1 MASFRGLVLSRGAV
15 IVLVG
20 AVGLA
25 VVGLVVARSLVDRL
39 GSNSPC
45 AVVTKPSSSKNRSPA
60 QITAGSRVT
69 AHFEY
74 VVADCEIDVYDV
86 DRGNRF
92 VQRIRLPQIVHPRGV
107 VASPVTGM
115 LYVAYGGVGGDSG
128 NGSMLAYD
136 LRGARVAWQRDYD
149 VGTGSIAIT
158 SNGRTIYMPVG
169 EGSHSGRWEIIDA
182 ATGAESGS
190 IDAGAGAHNT
200 IISLDG
206 RYLYLAGVDY
216 PYLAVASTAT
226 NRVIRE
232 IGPLKSGGRPFTIN
246 GAQKIAYTTSR
257 GLLGFQISSIRT
269 GKVLFTVRVPGFSYD
284 PHTFRRSP
292 CHGISL
298 APNERQLYLI
308 DTPNGYVHVFDVS
321 RIPAL
326 APRHLADIKLDHPPP
341 HDGWLQHSRD
351 GRYVYVGRA
360 GDVIDTRT
368 FKVVGFL
375 PPLQNTAD
383 SLEIDWQEGRPVST
397 TSRYGL
403 GYVRP

>member
-1 MASFRGLVLSRGAV
+1 MASFRGLVHRRGAV

-39 GSNSPC
+39 GSNNPC
-45 AVVTKPSSSKNRSPA
+45 AVVTNPSSSKNRSPA

-74 VVADCEIDVYDV
+74 VVPDCEIDVYDV

-92 VQRIRLPQIVHPRGV
+92 VQRIRLPQIVNPRGV

-115 LYVAYGGVGGDSG
+115 LYISFGNQGPPGGSL
-128 NGSMLAYD
+128 LAYD
-136 LRGARVAWQRDYD
+136 LPRSRVVWQRDYR
-149 VGTGSIAIT
+149 VGIDSMAI
-158 SNGRTIYMPVG
+158 SADGREIYMPAG
-169 EGSHSGRWEIIDA
+169 EGSGDGTWRIIDA
-182 ATGAESGS
+182 RTGLPTGAA
-190 IDAGAGAHNT
+190 INAGAGAHNT
-200 IISLDG
+200 IMGADG
-206 RYLYLAGVDY
+206 EHVYLAGVDY
-216 PYLAVASTAT
+216 PYLAVASTT
-226 NRVIRE
+226 SNDVVRE
-232 IGPLKSGGRPFTIN
+232 IGPLNGPGVRPFTIN
-246 GAQKIAYTTSR
+246 GSETIAFTTARSF
-257 GLLGFQISSIRT
+257 LGFQVSSIQS
-269 GKVLFTVRVPGFSYD
+269 GKVLYTVPVPGFSFD
-284 PHTFRRSP
+284 RATFKRTP
-292 CHGISL
+292 DHGISL
-298 APNERQLYLI
+298 SPDERELYLI

-321 RIPAL
+321 GLPDTP
-326 APRHLADIKLDHPPP
+326 PRDIADIKLAHPPP
-341 HDGWLQHSRD
+341 VDGWLQHSRD

-383 SLEIDWQEGRPVST
+383 SLEIDWHKGRPVST

>member
-1 MASFRGLVLSRGAV
+1 MGIVGVLA
-15 IVLVG
+15 
-20 AVGLA
+20 
-25 VVGLVVARSLVDRL
+25 ARSLIGRL
-39 GSNSPC
+39 RSNSSCPFD
-45 AVVTKPSSSKNRSPA
+45 AKPSSLTNRSPA
-60 QITAGSRVT
+60 QITARSRVI

-74 VVADCEIDVYDV
+74 VVTDCEIDVYDI
-86 DRGNRF
+86 DHGNRF
-92 VQRIRLPQIVHPRGV
+92 VQRIELPQIVRPRGA
-107 VASPVTGM
+107 VAHPLTGM
-115 LYVAYGGVGGDSG
+115 LYVSYGGQGGDSG

-136 LRGARVAWQRDYD
+136 LRRRRVAWQRDYD
-149 VGTGSIAIT
+149 TGTDSIAIT
-158 SNGRTIYMPVG
+158 SNGQTIYMPVG
-169 EGSHSGRWEIIDA
+169 EQSHGGRWEIIDA
-182 ATGAESGS
+182 ATGAVSGS
-190 IDAGAGAHNT
+190 IEAGAGAHNT

-206 RYLYLAGVDY
+206 RYLYLAGVDH

-226 NRVIRE
+226 NKVIRE
-232 IGPLKSGGRPFTIN
+232 IGPLKSGGRPFALN
-246 GAQKIAYTTSR
+246 GAQTIAYTTSR
-257 GLLGFQISSIRT
+257 GLLGFQVSSITT

-308 DTPNGYVHVFDVS
+308 DTPHGYVHVFDVS
-321 RIPAL
+321 RVPAL

-341 HDGWLQHSRD
+341 NDGWLQHSRD

-368 FKVVGFL
+368 FKVVDFL

-383 SLEIDWQEGRPVST
+383 SLEIDWHYGRPTST

-403 GYVRP
+403 GYVHPS

>member
-1 MASFRGLVLSRGAV
+1 LGLG
-15 IVLVG
+15 
-20 AVGLA
+20 GLA
-25 VVGLVVARSLVDRL
+25 VARSLVDT
-39 GSNSPC
+39 SSSEASC
-45 AVVTKPSSSKNRSPA
+45 AQVTKPASSKNRTPA
-60 QITAGSRVT
+60 QLTASSRAT

-74 VVADCEIDVYDV
+74 VVTDCEIDVYDI

-92 VQRIRLPQIVHPRGV
+92 VQQIRLPQIVHPRGV

-115 LYVAYGGVGGDSG
+115 LYVSYGGVGGDSG

-136 LRGARVAWQRDYD
+136 LRRARIAWQRDYD
-149 VGTGSIAIT
+149 VGTGSIAVT
-158 SNGRTIYMPVG
+158 KNGRRIYMPVG
-169 EGSHSGRWEIIDA
+169 EGSHSGTWEIIDA
-182 ATGAESGS
+182 VSGAVTGS
-190 IDAGAGAHNT
+190 IEAGAGAHNT

-206 RYLYLAGVDY
+206 RYVYLAGVEH
-216 PYLAVASTAT
+216 PYLAVASTST

-232 IGPLKSGGRPFTIN
+232 IGPLISGGRPFTIN
-246 GAQKIAYTTSR
+246 AAQTIAYTTSR
-257 GLLGFQISSIRT
+257 GFLGFQISSIKT
-269 GKVLFTVRVPGFSYD
+269 GKVVASVGVPGFSYD

-321 RIPAL
+321 RVPEL
-326 APRHLADIKLDHPPP
+326 APHHLADIKLAHPPP
-341 HDGWLQHSRD
+341 NDGWLQHSRD

-360 GDVIDTRT
+360 GDVIDTRM
-368 FKVVGFL
+368 FKVVAFL

-383 SLEIDWQEGRPVST
+383 SLEIDWRDGRPLST

-403 GYVRP
+403 GYVQPRRTPAPG